1 MFCFC
6 KKKEPIYF
14 NDYLKNNIFNIEVID
29 VYDGDTI
36 TGIIPINNNKFIFK
50 CRMYG
55 YDSPEKK
62 PLLSNEDRINEIY
75 CSNISKFIF
84 SKLFLNKT
92 LKCKSYG
99 FDKYGRILVL
109 LYNEN
114 NKSIN
119 NYMVDNYLGY
129 IYNGKKK
136 PKIIYLQN
144 GEYILENKK
153 YKIND
158 SFINEFEKSFN

>member
-75 CSNISKFIF
+75 CSNISKFIL
-84 SKLFLNKT
+84 SKLCLNKT